1 MTCSYPEC
9 TGDLR
14 LLRRL
19 PLRPVY
25 LTILFHALVLI
36 PALLAEDWPQWRGP
50 SGNGIS
56 SGVGL
61 PSHWSP
67 TENIKWK
74 SSLAGLGAS
83 SPIVFGDR
91 IFVTSQKGVV
101 PISKGMQPQLAR
113 DDQSLASQENPIGG
127 RNMQKDN
134 SKGEVTLIV
143 EAFHRSDGHQL
154 WKYSMP
160 ATGEFPQL
168 HEKHNLATPTPVT
181 DGKLVYAWFGTGQL
195 IALDMSGKLVWSR
208 HLGTEYS
215 PFQIPWGH
223 GGSPIL
229 YKESIILLCDHPN
242 KSFLLALDK
251 GSGKERWNV
260 TRGEGRISH
269 STPLVV
275 PGSERDELIINS
287 SERVDAYNPENGE
300 FLWSFGSQR
309 QTPVPS
315 PVFNN
320 GVIYLSRGYRNSDF
334 LAVKSGGHGDVSK
347 SSVLWNSSSGAS
359 YVPSILYYEGLLYI
373 TNEVGIVTCADAET
387 GKPVW
392 KERLGG
398 IFFASPTAGD
408 GKIYMVS
415 ETGETYVLKAGRQA
429 RILAKNDLGER
440 FLASPAFSD
449 NQLFLRSDTTLF
461 CISSGSDHANQ

>member
-1 MTCSYPEC
+1 MTCCYAEC
-9 TGDLR
+9 TGNSRPHRR
-14 LLRRL
+14 LL
-19 PLRPVY
+19 LRPAY
-25 LTILFHALVLI
+25 HTLLSLALALTPV
-36 PALLAEDWPQWRGP
+36 LLAEDWPQWRGP

-56 SGVGL
+56 SGLGL
-61 PSHWSP
+61 PSHWSA

-74 SSLAGLGAS
+74 ASLAGLGAS

-101 PISKGMQPQLAR
+101 PLSKGMQPQLAR

-127 RNMQKDN
+127 RSMQKDS
-134 SKGEVTLIV
+134 SKVEVTLIV

-208 HLGTEYS
+208 HLGTEYA

-229 YKESIILLCDHPN
+229 YKESIILMCDHPN

-260 TRGEGRISH
+260 PRGEGRVSH
-269 STPLVV
+269 STPVVV
-275 PGSERDELIINS
+275 PGSGRDELIINS

-334 LAVKSGGHGDVSK
+334 WAVKSGGHDDVSK

-359 YVPSILYYEGLLYI
+359 YVPSILYYEGLLYT

-387 GKPVW
+387 GKPIW

-398 IFFASPTAGD
+398 IFFASPAAGD

-415 ETGETYVLKAGRQA
+415 ETGETFVLKAGRES

-449 NQLFLRSDTTLF
+449 SQLFLRSDTTLF
-461 CISSGSDHANQ
+461 CVSSGSDHAK

>member
-1 MTCSYPEC
+1 MN
-9 TGDLR
+9 
-14 LLRRL
+14 RRHTEFTRRFR
-19 PLRPVY
+19 PHRNHFLRP
-25 LTILFHALVLI
+25 LNLSFFFLFFALSEFLF
-36 PALLAEDWPQWRGP
+36 AEDWPQWRGP

-56 SGVGL
+56 ASIGL
-61 PSHWSP
+61 PSDWSASK
-67 TENIKWK
+67 NIKWK
-74 SSLAGLGAS
+74 VALSGLGAS
-83 SPIVFGDR
+83 SPIIWGDR

-101 PISKGMQPQLAR
+101 PVSKGMQPQLAR

-127 RNMQKDN
+127 RSMQKND
-134 SKGEVTLIV
+134 SGGEVILIV
-143 EAFHRSDGHQL
+143 EAFNRSDGHPL
-154 WKYSMP
+154 WKYSTP
-160 ATGEFPQL
+160 AKGEFPQL

-195 IALDMSGKLVWSR
+195 VALDISGRLIWSR
-208 HLGTEYS
+208 HLGAEYA

-229 YKESIILLCDHPN
+229 YKESLILLCDHPN

-251 GSGKERWNV
+251 STGKERWKV
-260 TRGEGRISH
+260 DRGEGRVSH
-269 STPLVV
+269 STPLIL
-275 PGSERDELIINS
+275 PGSASDELIINS
-287 SERVDAYNPENGE
+287 SERVDAYNPQNGE

-320 GVIYLSRGYRNSDF
+320 GVIFLSRGYRNSDF
-334 LAVKSGGHGDVSK
+334 FAIKAGGRGDVSK
-347 SSVLWNSSSGAS
+347 SSIVWHSPSGAS

-398 IFFASPTAGD
+398 IFFASPAAGD

-415 ETGETYVLKAGRQA
+415 ETGETYVLKAGREA
-429 RILAKNDLGER
+429 KILAKNDLGER
-440 FLASPAFSD
+440 FLASPAISSG
-449 NQLFLRSDTTLF
+449 QLFLRSDNTLF
-461 CISSGSDHANQ
+461 CISSGVGSP